1 MSLHP
6 TEQQKQ
12 GAGKASLKALPRL
25 PLLELREVSLSLGG
39 KALLHKISFTVFQ
52 GERIVLLGANG
63 AGKTCLLSVAHALIP
78 ASQGTVLW
86 HGKTPHRTMRY
97 SQALVPQE
105 PIFLRRSAAAN
116 LHHGLIPLKL
126 SPLACKARVARA
138 LAQVGLTDQAQSQAQ
153 VLSGGEKQ
161 RLSLA
166 RALAREP
173 GLLFLDE
180 PTARL
185 DPKHTEAIES
195 AILRATQAPTEATTT
210 NPTANPTATTEA
222 ATEATEATT
231 EGTEATTEGTTANP
245 TATTE
250 DTTEAT
256 TEATQATQA
265 PEGQAKTTIFF
276 VTHDPVQARLLAQRV
291 LFLHAGKLLADVP
304 AADFFSRSGQ
314 QTLPAEAHQYLK
326 SRSLAMD

>member
-12 GAGKASLKALPRL
+12 GASKASLKALPSL

-126 SPLACKARVARA
+126 SPLVRKVRVARA

-195 AILRATQAPTEATTT
+195 AILRATQAPTEA
-210 NPTANPTATTEA
+210 N
-222 ATEATEATT
+222 
-231 EGTEATTEGTTANP
+231 TEGTTANP

-256 TEATQATQA
+256 TEATEATQAPQA